1 MRWMCAHVKAA
12 AWFLVWLLFP
22 ALAVAEALEGATLW
36 AKVRERFPELGLT
49 ESVVPTVRVA
59 TDRTTLQAALNAA
72 VAEAGE
78 DLILLDGST
87 SATWEGSASVTVTM
101 ANGGIT
107 VVSQN
112 PETGDFATPVTFK
125 GFGFAATPSSSA
137 PLRLANFAI
146 IEAKTAPT
154 DVSIRCCAFNFSGTG
169 TIVGSALSVLD
180 CGVTSGMIY
189 AGGVY
194 AVSATVS
201 LYNTTIANTRTALYG
216 AVTTTSATV
225 TLTHCTLSGNTNAS
239 GATVTAV
246 TRSGSNATAVNCWMP
261 TAAAEVTQGAGL
273 PHCVPKASDSAI
285 DGATAASVL
294 AFDALGQPRK
304 SGAAADLGAV
314 EVQESTTVEPPA
326 DLVALASGPRQVY
339 LGWSAIPRA
348 QGYTLERA
356 ASEVGPW
363 EDISEQTLWRS
374 PGSGRAD
381 TIAGWASAR
390 FVAAEPGSAAYYRLA
405 IRVTDQEPVRCDP
418 VFVETPPATAV
429 PAYHS
434 RPGATRCVYLDFT
447 GYVEDA
453 AALVAAAHAG
463 LSDPAMTYIATAPFA
478 YAGRFGDRSK
488 VYPTAS
494 AIYDIWRMVAED
506 FAAFDVDVTTEAP
519 EYAALVKQSAE
530 DEAYGKRVVIGYAQG
545 TSSPWYPNSGAFA
558 GGGCFGESVDR
569 PVFIFSTSSR
579 QKIAA
584 QVTHEVSH
592 TLGLSHDSGNV
603 WFGDFLG
610 QQTYY
615 QGVELTRNGEL
626 NTSTTWE
633 SNLYWYPVMGAAPL
647 AQSASTAAGE
657 RYFYDEGDFINQW
670 SRGSYSLATNQED
683 DFAILLGLA
692 EGSGTQFVGEVDYPA
707 AVRNLTLAADEAG
720 DAPAQA
726 ADLGALA
733 VGGTLAAQGVIGK
746 HITEA
751 GAVVD
756 DVDCYAI
763 EVAQGAW
770 LEASAV
776 PGFKDLTEGAS
787 LDACLEVLTPE
798 GELLVRADLP
808 LGMEEAQT
816 FSRVREAGLR
826 VLLPA
831 AGRYVLRVSG
841 TVHPVS
847 STALSPDGSAS
858 AETPWFFN
866 DREAYGSIGPYTL
879 SATLSAASAGDLPV
893 FPKPLAG
900 DATDYTLAAQRALY
914 LAAGGRAPATIR
926 ATDGHTGTLS
936 AQAISEALACLSG
949 ALVPEGDGL
958 ALDYRFEVTDLTFAE
973 GSLTVTVALSSP
985 LEGCD
990 IAFAEGISLAL
1001 TDWCTGAEACVE
1013 AAAVEVVDARTRRF
1027 TLTPPAGLTCFR
1039 VRVLR

>member
-1 MRWMCAHVKAA
+1 MHWMCAHVKVA

-22 ALAVAEALEGATLW
+22 ALAAAEALEGATLW

-201 LYNTTIANTRTALYG
+201 LYNTTIGNTRMALYG

-239 GATVTAV
+239 GATVTTV
-246 TRSGSNATAVNCWMP
+246 TRNGSNATAVNCWMP
-261 TAAAEVTQGAGL
+261 SAAAEVTQGAGL

-304 SGAAADLGAV
+304 RGAAADLGAV

-348 QGYTLERA
+348 QGYTLECA
-356 ASEVGPW
+356 ASEAGPW

-390 FVAAEPGSAAYYRLA
+390 FVTAEPGSAAYYRLSILVA
-405 IRVTDQEPVRCDP
+405 DQEPVRCTP
-418 VFVETPPATAV
+418 VFVETPPATDV

-434 RPGATRCVYLDFT
+434 RPGATRCIYLDFT

-453 AALVAAAHAG
+453 AALVAAARAG
-463 LSDPAMTYIATAPFA
+463 LSDPAMTYIATAPFE
-478 YAGRFGDRSK
+478 YIGRFGDRSQ
-488 VYPTAS
+488 VYPTDK
-494 AIYDIWRMVAED
+494 AIYDIWRMMAED

-530 DEAYGKRVVIGYAQG
+530 DETYGKRVVIGYAQG
-545 TSSPWYPNSGAFA
+545 TSRPWYSNSGAFA
-558 GGGCFGESVDR
+558 GGGCFGERVDR

-579 QKIAA
+579 QNIAA

-647 AQSASTAAGE
+647 AQSASIAAGE

-670 SRGSYSLATNQED
+670 SRGSYSSATNQED

-692 EGSGTQFVGEVDYPA
+692 EGSGTQFVGEADYPA

-751 GAVVD
+751 GAVAD

-763 EVAQGAW
+763 EVAQGA
-770 LEASAV
+770 
-776 PGFKDLTEGAS
+776 
-787 LDACLEVLTPE
+787 
-798 GELLVRADLP
+798 
-808 LGMEEAQT
+808 
-816 FSRVREAGLR
+816 
-826 VLLPA
+826 
-831 AGRYVLRVSG
+831 
-841 TVHPVS
+841 
-847 STALSPDGSAS
+847 
-858 AETPWFFN
+858 
-866 DREAYGSIGPYTL
+866 
-879 SATLSAASAGDLPV
+879 
-893 FPKPLAG
+893 
-900 DATDYTLAAQRALY
+900 
-914 LAAGGRAPATIR
+914 
-926 ATDGHTGTLS
+926 
-936 AQAISEALACLSG
+936 
-949 ALVPEGDGL
+949 
-958 ALDYRFEVTDLTFAE
+958 
-973 GSLTVTVALSSP
+973 
-985 LEGCD
+985 
-990 IAFAEGISLAL
+990 
-1001 TDWCTGAEACVE
+1001 
-1013 AAAVEVVDARTRRF
+1013 
-1027 TLTPPAGLTCFR
+1027 
-1039 VRVLR
+1039 

>member
-1 MRWMCAHVKAA
+1 MYWMCACVKAA
-12 AWFLVWLLFP
+12 AWFLIWTLLP
-22 ALAVAEALEGATLW
+22 AVAAAEALEGATLW

-49 ESVVPTVRVA
+49 DGVSPTVRVA
-59 TDRTTLQAALNAA
+59 TDRTTLQEALTAA

-78 DLILLDGST
+78 DLILLDGRT
-87 SATWEGSASVTVTM
+87 SATWEGTASVTVTM
-101 ANGGIT
+101 ANGSIT

-112 PETGDFATPVTFK
+112 PESGDFATPVIFK
-125 GFGFAATPSSSA
+125 GFGLAATPSANA

-146 IEAKTAPT
+146 VEAKTQQSSNIT
-154 DVSIRCCAFNFSGTG
+154 CCALNFVGVGTV
-169 TIVGSALSVLD
+169 IGSALSIVD
-180 CGVTSGMIY
+180 CGATSGTIY
-189 AGGVY
+189 AGGVN
-194 AVSATVS
+194 AMLSTVS

-246 TRSGSNATAVNCWMP
+246 TRSGSNATTLNCWMP
-261 TAAAEVTQGAGL
+261 MAAAEVTQGAGL

-285 DGATAASVL
+285 DGATEASDLV
-294 AFDALGQPRK
+294 FDALGRTRK
-304 SGAAADLGAV
+304 RSAAADLGAI
-314 EVQESTTVEPPA
+314 EVQESVTVEPPA
-326 DLVALASGPRQVY
+326 DLVALPSGPRQVY
-339 LGWSAIPRA
+339 LGWSAMARA

-356 ASEVGPW
+356 ASEAGPW

-374 PGSGRAD
+374 PGTGRAD
-381 TIAGWASAR
+381 TITGWTSAR
-390 FVAAEPGSAAYYRLA
+390 FVAAKPGSAAYYRLS
-405 IRVTDQEPVRCDP
+405 IRVEGQEPVRCDP
-418 VFVETPPATAV
+418 VRVETPAAGAV
-429 PAYHS
+429 PVYHS
-434 RPGATRCVYLDFT
+434 RPEATRCIYLDFT
-447 GYVEDA
+447 GYVEDS
-453 AALVAAAHAG
+453 AALVAAAREG
-463 LSDPAMTYIATAPFA
+463 LLEPAMNYIATAPFA
-478 YAGRFGDRSK
+478 YAGRFGDRSQ

-519 EYAALVKQSAE
+519 EYAALVKQSDE

-545 TSSPWYPNSGAFA
+545 TSSPWYPGGGAFA
-558 GGGCFGESVDR
+558 GGGCFGECVDR
-569 PVFIFSTSSR
+569 PVFIFSVQSR
-579 QKIAA
+579 QNIAA

-610 QQTYY
+610 SQTYY
-615 QGVELTRNGEL
+615 QGVELTRSGEL
-626 NTSTTWE
+626 NTSATWE
-633 SNLYWYPVMGAAPL
+633 SNLYWYPVMGAAPT
-647 AQSASTAAGE
+647 AQGAITAAGE
-657 RYFYDEGDFINQW
+657 LYFYDAGDFINQW
-670 SRGSYSLATNQED
+670 SRGSYSSATNQED
-683 DFAILLGLA
+683 DFAILLGLT

-707 AVRNLTLAADEAG
+707 AVRNLTLAADDSG
-720 DAPAQA
+720 DVPAQA

-733 VGGTLAAQGVIGK
+733 VGGTVAAQGVIGK

-751 GAVVD
+751 GAVAD

-763 EVAQGAW
+763 TVAQGAW
-770 LEASAV
+770 LEAAAV
-776 PGFKDLTEGAS
+776 PGFKGLTEGAS

-798 GELLVRADLP
+798 GELLACADLP
-808 LGMEEAQT
+808 LGIEAEVT

-826 VLLPA
+826 VFLPV
-831 AGRYVLRVSG
+831 AGRYILRVSG

-847 STALSPDGSAS
+847 STTLSPDGSAS
-858 AETPWFFN
+858 AKTLWFFN

-879 SATLSAASAGDLPV
+879 SASLSAASEGDLPV

-900 DATDYTLAAQRALY
+900 DATDYTPAAQRALY

-926 ATDGHTGTLS
+926 ATDGRTEALS

-949 ALVPEGDGL
+949 ALVPEGEGL
-958 ALDYRFEVTDLTFAE
+958 ALDYRFEVTDLTFAD

-985 LEGCD
+985 LEEGD

-1001 TDWCTGAEACVE
+1001 TDWRTGEETRVE
-1013 AAAVEVVDARTRRF
+1013 ASAVEAVDTRTRRF

-1039 VRVLR
+1039 VRVLP

>member
-1 MRWMCAHVKAA
+1 MHWMCAHVKAA

-22 ALAVAEALEGATLW
+22 ALAAAEMLAGATLW
-36 AKVRERFPELGLT
+36 SKVRERFPELGMT
-49 ESVVPTVRVA
+49 EGVVPTVRVA
-59 TDRTTLQAALNAA
+59 TDRTTLQTALTAA

-78 DLILLDGST
+78 DLILLDGRT
-87 SATWEGSASVTVTM
+87 TATWEGTASVTVAM

-146 IEAKTAPT
+146 VEAKTQQSST
-154 DVSIRCCAFNFSGTG
+154 ITCCALNFVGAGTV
-169 TIVGSALSVLD
+169 IGSALSIVD
-180 CGVTSGMIY
+180 CGATSGTIY
-189 AGGVY
+189 AGGVN
-194 AVSATVS
+194 AMLSTVS

-246 TRSGSNATAVNCWMP
+246 TRSGSNATTLNCWMP
-261 TAAAEVTQGAGL
+261 ESAAEVTQGAEL
-273 PHCVPKASDSAI
+273 PHCEPQASDSAI
-285 DGATAASVL
+285 DGATAASEL
-294 AFDALGQPRK
+294 TFDALGQPRV

-314 EVQESTTVEPPA
+314 EVQESVTVEPPA
-326 DLVALASGPRQVY
+326 DLVALPSGPRQVY

-348 QGYTLERA
+348 QDYTLERA
-356 ASEVGPW
+356 ASEAGPW
-363 EDISEQTLWRS
+363 EDISEQTLWCS
-374 PGSGRAD
+374 PGTGRAD
-381 TIAGWASAR
+381 TIAGWTSAR
-390 FVAAEPGSAAYYRLA
+390 FVAAEPGSAAYYRLTILVA
-405 IRVTDQEPVRCDP
+405 GQEPVRCNP
-418 VFVETPPATAV
+418 VRVETPAATAV

-434 RPGATRCVYLDFT
+434 RPEATRCIYLDFT
-447 GYVEDA
+447 GYVEDS
-453 AALVAAAHAG
+453 AALVAAAREG
-463 LSDPAMTYIATAPFA
+463 LSAPAMTYIATAPFA
-478 YAGRFGDRSK
+478 YAGRFGDRSQ

-506 FAAFDVDVTTEAP
+506 FAAFDVDITTEAP
-519 EYAALVKQSAE
+519 AYEALVKESAE

-545 TSSPWYPNSGAFA
+545 TSSPWYPGGGAFA
-558 GGGCFGESVDR
+558 GGGCFGERVDR
-569 PVFIFSTSSR
+569 PVFIFSVQSR
-579 QKIAA
+579 QNIAA

-610 QQTYY
+610 SQTYY
-615 QGVELTRNGEL
+615 QGVELTRSGEV

-633 SNLYWYPVMGAAPL
+633 SNITWYPVMGAAPTV
-647 AQSASTAAGE
+647 QSATTSAGE
-657 RYFYDEGDFINQW
+657 RYYYDAGDFINQW
-670 SRGSYSLATNQED
+670 SRGSYSSATNQED

-692 EGSGTQFVGEVDYPA
+692 EGSGTQFVGVVDYPA
-707 AVRNLTLAADEAG
+707 AVRNLTLAADDAG

-726 ADLGALA
+726 AELGALA
-733 VGGTLAAQGVIGK
+733 VGGSCTAQGVIGK
-746 HITEA
+746 HVTAANTVAE
-751 GAVVD
+751 D
-756 DVDCYAI
+756 MDCYAI
-763 EVAQGAW
+763 EVAQGGW
-770 LEASAV
+770 LEAAVV
-776 PGFKDLTEGAS
+776 PGFEGLTEGAS
-787 LDACLEVLTPE
+787 LDACLELLSPE

-808 LGMEEAQT
+808 LGIAEEAT

-826 VLLPA
+826 VLVPA

-841 TVHPVS
+841 AVHPVS
-847 STALSPDGSAS
+847 STTLSPDGSAS

-866 DREAYGSIGPYTL
+866 DREAYGSIGPYAL
-879 SATLSAASAGDLPV
+879 SATLSAASSADLPA

-900 DATDYTLAAQRALY
+900 DDTAYTPAAQRALY
-914 LAAGGRAPATIR
+914 QAAGGCVPASLR
-926 ATDGHTGTLS
+926 ATDGRTEALS

-958 ALDYRFEVTDLTFAE
+958 ALDYRFEVTDLTLAE
-973 GSLTVTVALSSP
+973 DTLTVTVALSSP

-990 IAFAEGISLAL
+990 IAFAEGITFVL
-1001 TDWCTGAEACVE
+1001 TDWRTDTETLVE
-1013 AAAVEVVDARTRRF
+1013 ASAVTEVDARTRRF
-1027 TLTPPAGLTCFR
+1027 TLTPPEGLTCFR
-1039 VRVLR
+1039 VRIQR

>member
-1 MRWMCAHVKAA
+1 MHWMCAHVKAA

-22 ALAVAEALEGATLW
+22 ALAAAEALGGVTLW

-49 ESVVPTVRVA
+49 GGVVPTVRVA
-59 TDRTTLQAALNAA
+59 TNRTTLQEALNAA

-78 DLILLDGST
+78 DLILLDGRT
-87 SATWEGSASVTVTM
+87 SATWEGTTSVTVTM

-146 IEAKTAPT
+146 VEAKTQQSSTITCSAL
-154 DVSIRCCAFNFSGTG
+154 NFVGAGTV
-169 TIVGSALSVLD
+169 IGSALSIVD
-180 CGVTSGMIY
+180 CGATSGTIY

-194 AVSATVS
+194 AMLSTVS

-261 TAAAEVTQGAGL
+261 TAAAEVTMGEGL
-273 PHCVPKASDSAI
+273 PYCLPPSTSEAI
-285 DGATAASVL
+285 DGATAASGL
-294 AFDALGQPRK
+294 TFDALGRPRV

-314 EVQESTTVEPPA
+314 EVQESTTVEPPT
-326 DLVALASGPRQVY
+326 DLVALPSGPRQVY

-356 ASEVGPW
+356 ASEAGPW

-374 PGSGRAD
+374 PGTGRSD

-390 FVAAEPGSAAYYRLA
+390 FVAAEPGSTAYYRLSILVA
-405 IRVTDQEPVRCDP
+405 EQEPVRCDP
-418 VFVETPPATAV
+418 VFVETPPAEAV
-429 PAYHS
+429 TAYHS
-434 RPGATRCVYLDFT
+434 RPEAKRRIYLDFT
-447 GYVEDA
+447 GYVEDS
-453 AALVAAAHAG
+453 AALVAAAREG
-463 LSDPAMTYIATAPFA
+463 LSKPAMTYIATAPFE
-478 YAGRFGDRSK
+478 YIGRFGDRSQ

-506 FAAFDVDVTTEAP
+506 FAAFDVDITTEAP
-519 EYAALVKQSAE
+519 AYEALVKQSAE

-579 QKIAA
+579 QNIAA

-610 QQTYY
+610 RQTYY
-615 QGVELTRNGEL
+615 QGVELTRSGEL

-647 AQSASTAAGE
+647 AQSASTTAGE

-670 SRGSYSLATNQED
+670 SRGSYSSATNQED

-692 EGSGTQFVGEVDYPA
+692 EGSGTQFVGEVDYPV
-707 AVRNLTLAADEAG
+707 AVRNLALAADEAG

-726 ADLGALA
+726 ADLGTLA
-733 VGGTLAAQGVIGK
+733 VGGSLSAQGVIGK
-746 HITEA
+746 HVTEA
-751 GAVVD
+751 GAVAD

-770 LEASAV
+770 LEAAAV

-798 GELLVRADLP
+798 GELLARANLP
-808 LGMEEAQT
+808 LGMEEEQT

-826 VLLPA
+826 VLLPV
-831 AGRYVLRVSG
+831 AGRYILRVSG

-847 STALSPDGSAS
+847 SPTLSPDGSAS

-879 SATLSAASAGDLPV
+879 SAALSAASEEDLPA
-893 FPKPLAG
+893 FPKPLEA
-900 DATDYTLAAQRALY
+900 DATDYTPAAKRALY
-914 LAAGGRAPATIR
+914 LAAGGRAPTFLR
-926 ATDGHTGTLS
+926 ATDGRTEALS

-949 ALVPEGDGL
+949 ALVPEEDGL
-958 ALDYRFEVTDLTFAE
+958 VLDYRFEVTDLTVSG

-985 LEGCD
+985 LENCD
-990 IAFAEGISLAL
+990 ITFAEGIALIL
-1001 TDWCTGAEACVE
+1001 TDWQSGEETLVE
-1013 AAAVEVVDARTRRF
+1013 PAAVSAPDARTRRF
-1027 TLTPPAGLTCFR
+1027 TVTPPSGLRCFR
-1039 VRVLR
+1039 VQVRR